1 MDFLDFIKASPTSY
15 HAVGEIKKLLDNN
28 GFEEIS
34 EKKRFEL
41 KLGGKYYITRN
52 LSSIIAFV
60 IPSKLD
66 NYGFNI
72 TAAHVDSPTFK
83 LKPNFDL
90 DLDRYSMLNT
100 EVYGG
105 PILNTFFD
113 RPLNIAGRV
122 MVKNGNKLEAKL
134 VSFDKYVCSIPNLC
148 IHFNRDV
155 NNGVK
160 LNPQVECLPLLG
172 DKNNNGDLL
181 DSISKKL
188 KINKEDIVSHD
199 LFLSLV
205 DRGMIGG
212 LNDEFIMAPQI
223 DNLEC
228 SYALTMGLLNGK
240 VKDNTIN
247 VMALFDAEEIGSRT
261 RSGADSRMLE
271 DLLLRISMGLYKTN
285 DEHLVALNNS
295 FMVSAD
301 NAHAYHPSY
310 ASKYDPLNKVYM
322 NEGIVIKS
330 AARGSYTT
338 DGYTEGVFKLICDR
352 VNSKYQM
359 MTNRS
364 DILGGGTLGAISL
377 SHISIPS
384 VDIGLAQL
392 AMHSAMETC
401 GRYDIDILIK
411 AISEFYSVH
420 LDFIDDK
427 NIEIR

>member
-1 MDFLDFIKASPTSY
+1 MDFLDFIKASPSSY
-15 HAVGEIKKLLDNN
+15 HAVNEIKKLLDDN
-28 GFEEIS
+28 GFVEIN
-34 EKKRFEL
+34 EKRNL
-41 KLGGKYYITRN
+41 NINYGGKYYITRN
-52 LSSIIAFV
+52 LSSLIAFV
-60 IPSKLD
+60 IPDKLD

-72 TAAHVDSPTFK
+72 TAAHTDSPTFK
-83 LKPNFDL
+83 LKPNFSL
-90 DLDRYSMLNT
+90 DLDRYNMLNT

-113 RPLNIAGRV
+113 RPLNIAGRI
-122 MVKNGNKLEAKL
+122 MVKTNDGIEAKL

-160 LNPQVECLPLLG
+160 LNPQVDCLPLLG
-172 DKNNNGDLL
+172 DGKCDLL
-181 DSISKKL
+181 EAISNKLNVKKDN
-188 KINKEDIVSHD
+188 IISHD
-199 LFLSLV
+199 LFLALV

-228 SYALTMGLLNGK
+228 AYALTMGLINGN

-247 VMALFDAEEIGSRT
+247 VMALFDSEEIGSRT
-261 RSGADSRMLE
+261 RSGADSKMLE
-271 DLLLRISMGLYKTN
+271 ELLLRISLGLGKN
-285 DEHLVALNNS
+285 MEEHMIAINNS

-310 ASKYDPLNKVYM
+310 PSKYDLTNRVYM
-322 NEGIVIKS
+322 NDGIVIKS

-338 DGYTEGVFKLICDR
+338 DGYTEGVFKAICDR
-352 VNSKYQM
+352 VGSKYQM

-364 DILGGGTLGAISL
+364 DILGGGTLGNISL
-377 SHISIPS
+377 SHLSIPS
-384 VDIGLAQL
+384 VDIGLSQL

-401 GRYDIDILIK
+401 GKYDLDIMIK
-411 AISEFYSVH
+411 AISEYYSVH

-427 NIEIR
+427 KIEIR

>member
-1 MDFLDFIKASPTSY
+1 MEFLEFIKNSPTSY
-15 HAVGEIKKLLDNN
+15 HAVSEIKKELDKN
-28 GFEEIS
+28 GFIELN
-34 EKKRFEL
+34 EKK
-41 KLGGKYYITRN
+41 KLDIKLSGKYYIVRN
-52 LSSIIAFV
+52 LSSIVAFQ
-60 IPSKLD
+60 IPNKLD

-72 TAAHVDSPTFK
+72 TAAHTDSPTFK
-83 LKPNFDL
+83 LKPNFTYDI
-90 DLDRYSMLNT
+90 DRYNMLNT

-122 MVKNGNKLEAKL
+122 MVKKNNKLELKL

-160 LNPQVECLPLLG
+160 INPQVDCIPLLS
-172 DKNNNGDLL
+172 DKNNGGDLL
-181 DSISKKL
+181 GFIANKLGVKKE
-188 KINKEDIVSHD
+188 NIVSHD
-199 LFLSLV
+199 LFLATV

-228 SYALTMGLLNGK
+228 AYALCQGLINSK
-240 VKDNTIN
+240 IKDNTIN
-247 VMALFDAEEIGSRT
+247 VMALFNAEEIGSRT
-261 RSGADSRMLE
+261 RDGADSN
-271 DLLLRISMGLYKTN
+271 LLDDILKRISLALGKTI
-285 DEHLVALNNS
+285 DEHIIALNNS

-310 ASKYDPLNKVYM
+310 PSKYDPTNRVYM

-338 DGYTEGVFKLICDR
+338 DGYTLGIFRSICDK
-352 VNSKYQM
+352 VGAKYQY

-364 DILGGGTLGAISL
+364 DIPGGGTLGAISL
-377 SHISIPS
+377 SHLSIPS
-384 VDIGLAQL
+384 VDIGLSEL

-401 GRYDIDILIK
+401 GRYDLEELIK
-411 AISEFYSVH
+411 AISEYYSIH
-420 LDFIDDK
+420 LEFIDD
-427 NIEIR
+427 NNVEIR